1 MPRKMTAQR
10 GAKAK
15 ADRLFS
21 LIVRS
26 VGGCEWCDYVC
37 PCVDA
42 PRAHTTGCKL
52 QCAHIR
58 ARRFSATRTDR
69 RNAVCLCA
77 GCHHYFT
84 DHPYEW
90 AEAVDEMQG
99 AGVYAEMMEAS
110 EPVTKMDWPAEVER
124 LEGVARDAGVL

>member
-1 MPRKMTAQR
+1 MRRTTSKS

-26 VGGCEWCDYVC
+26 SGGCEWCDYECGC
-37 PCVDA
+37 PDK
-42 PRAHTTGCKL
+42 PRKHVQGCRL
-52 QCAHIR
+52 QCAHVR
-58 ARRFSATRTDR
+58 SRRFSATRTDE

-90 AEAVDEMQG
+90 AEAVDEIQG
-99 AGVYAEMMEAS
+99 AGVYAEMMAAS
-110 EPVTKMDWPAEVER
+110 EPVTKVDWGSEVER
-124 LEGVARDAGVL
+124 LSRVARERGVI